1 VARLSGSQL
10 NCPGK
15 STENA
20 RTKDGFNDGR
30 TDVSKYSKA
39 FKEQNELTIPRTSN
53 EIENLGTPKSYSQG
67 LDSREA
73 TEESSEPR
81 ELFMKQDQ
89 SRDSTSLQLADA
101 MPFTLPSKE
110 IVSEAIS
117 LYFRYCHKQP
127 LWLLDPEDLAS
138 PETCRNEILFGVLT
152 LALPYSDNPLIE
164 RRKDQMCR
172 QYAESA
178 RGLVMFRIAQGS
190 VDLSTMQSLC
200 LIALAE
206 YIGVINCP

>member
-1 VARLSGSQL
+1 MRDISTKPDGS
-10 NCPGK
+10 
-15 STENA
+15 S
-20 RTKDGFNDGR
+20 D
-30 TDVSKYSKA
+30 S
-39 FKEQNELTIPRTSN
+39 
-53 EIENLGTPKSYSQG
+53 LG
-67 LDSREA
+67 
-73 TEESSEPR
+73 
-81 ELFMKQDQ
+81 
-89 SRDSTSLQLADA
+89 LQLPEM

-110 IVSEAIS
+110 IVSESIG

-138 PETCRNEILFGVLT
+138 PESCRNEVIFGVLT
-152 LALPYSDNPLIE
+152 LALRYSDNPLLE
-164 RRKDQMCR
+164 GRKDQMCR

-206 YIGVINCP
+206 YICKSK

>member
-1 VARLSGSQL
+1 MQESPARQDGS
-10 NCPGK
+10 
-15 STENA
+15 
-20 RTKDGFNDGR
+20 ND
-30 TDVSKYSKA
+30 
-39 FKEQNELTIPRTSN
+39 I
-53 EIENLGTPKSYSQG
+53 
-67 LDSREA
+67 
-73 TEESSEPR
+73 
-81 ELFMKQDQ
+81 M
-89 SRDSTSLQLADA
+89 SLQLPEV

-110 IVSEAIS
+110 IVSESIG

-138 PETCRNEILFGVLT
+138 PENCRNEVIFGVLT
-152 LALPYSDNPLIE
+152 LALRYSDNPLLE
-164 RRKDQMCR
+164 GRKDQMCR

-206 YIGVINCP
+206 YICQSEWLVFVKVLAMY

>member
-1 VARLSGSQL
+1 MSDRII
-10 NCPGK
+10 
-15 STENA
+15 
-20 RTKDGFNDGR
+20 
-30 TDVSKYSKA
+30 DVDRS
-39 FKEQNELTIPRTSN
+39 SN

-73 TEESSEPR
+73 TEESSYPQ
-81 ELFMKQDQ
+81 ELFTKQDQ
-89 SRDSTSLQLADA
+89 SRDTASLQLADA
-101 MPFTLPSKE
+101 MPFTLPSKD

-138 PETCRNEILFGVLT
+138 PETCRNEILFGVLI
-152 LALPYSDNPLIE
+152 LALPYSDNPLLE
-164 RRKDQMCR
+164 RRKSQMSR

-206 YIGVINCP
+206 YICEINCSQ